1 MSAGRARQTLFA
13 LAAVTAT
20 LLVGP
25 LPAASG
31 ASDAAPGAPGAVA
44 NWTPGDKDG
53 FGTATTLA
61 SKVWFTLG
69 DGELT
74 EVYSPDLG
82 TPSARDLQFVVSD
95 GSTFTDRERED
106 ATHEIQLTDPRSLT
120 YRQVNTARSG
130 RWRITKTY
138 VTDPGRSALLVD
150 VTFESLSGQPYQL
163 YSLYDPA
170 LSNTGDNDRGERVG
184 DTLVAFDDRNASALM
199 TTPRPSRTSSGYLG
213 TSDGWTDLRDDHR
226 MDWTYGSAAQP
237 GNVVQTALTPLT
249 GLAKNQHIT
258 LALGF
263 GPTGSAAAGTA
274 ASALK
279 AGFATARAGYAA
291 GWHDYLGTLQRPG
304 SVAGLEAT
312 YDASVMVLAA
322 SEDKSY
328 RGAMIASPSMPWVWG
343 NIAGYSGPYHLV
355 WSRDLYQMATALLA
369 AGDRGAAN
377 RALDYLWERQQQP
390 DGCLPQN
397 SNLDGSPHWPNLQ
410 LDEVADPILLSW
422 QLGRFDAG
430 TWGHVQRAA
439 ACILQHGPTSQERWE
454 NAEGYSPATIAAEIA
469 ALVCAA
475 EIADR
480 NADAGDARRYQR
492 VADAW
497 QRSVDAWTVTST
509 GPLSPDP
516 YFLRLTVDG
525 HANAGTTY
533 TIGDGGPT
541 IDQRAVVD
549 PSFLELVRL
558 GVERA
563 DAPHVVS
570 TLPVIDRQLG
580 VTTPTGQFWHRY
592 NYDGYGETPDG
603 GPFPGPG
610 NTGRLWPIFAGE
622 RGEYELAAGEQAGAE
637 AMARAQATTRLTAV
651 AAVSNAGL
659 MLPEQVWDDRP
670 PSGQPGFTPGQ
681 GTFSAAPLG
690 WTHAQFVRLAW
701 SIDAGHPVERPDI
714 VACRYAGICG

>member
-1 MSAGRARQTLFA
+1 MIRATLIA
-13 LAAVTAT
+13 LVAVTSG

-25 LPAASG
+25 VAVASG
-31 ASDAAPGAPGAVA
+31 ADAAPGAPGQVA

-53 FGTATTLA
+53 FGTATAVA

-69 DGELT
+69 AGELT

-106 ATHEIQLTDPRSLT
+106 ATHETRLTDPRSLT

-138 VTDPGRSALLVD
+138 VADPARPAVLVD
-150 VTFESLSGQPYQL
+150 VTFESLTGRPYQL
-163 YSLYDPA
+163 YALYDPA
-170 LSNTGDNDRGERVG
+170 LSNTGDNDRGERAG
-184 DTLVAFDDRNASALM
+184 NALVAFDDRNASALM
-199 TTPRPSRTSSGYLG
+199 TAPGLGKTSSGYLG

-226 MDWTYGSAAQP
+226 MDWTYGSVAQP
-237 GNVVQTALTPLT
+237 GNVVQTAKTALT
-249 GLAKNQHIT
+249 GLGGSQHLT
-258 LALGF
+258 LVLGF
-263 GPTGSAAAGTA
+263 GSTPPAAASVA

-279 AGFATARAGYAA
+279 GGFKTAAERYAT
-291 GWHDYLGTLQRPG
+291 GWHDYLGGLQRPR
-304 SVAGLEAT
+304 SASGLEGI

-322 SEDKSY
+322 SEDKTY
-328 RGAMIASPSMPWVWG
+328 RGALIAAPSMPWVWG
-343 NIAGYSGPYHLV
+343 NIPGYSGPYHLV
-355 WSRDLYQMATALLA
+355 WSRDLYEVATALLA
-369 AGDRGAAN
+369 AGDRAAAG
-377 RALDYLWERQQQP
+377 RAVDYLWGRQQKP
-390 DGCLPQN
+390 DGCFPQN

-422 QLGRFDAG
+422 QLQRFDAG
-430 TWGHVQRAA
+430 TWQHVQRAA
-439 ACILQHGPTSQERWE
+439 DCILQHGPASQERWE
-454 NAEGYSPATIAAEIA
+454 NADGYSPATIAAEIA

-475 EIADR
+475 DIAAR
-480 NADAGDARRYQR
+480 NGDAGAALRYR
-492 VADAW
+492 DIADAW
-497 QRSVDAWTVTST
+497 QRALDGWTVTTT

-525 HANAGTTY
+525 HADAGTTY

-563 DAPHVVS
+563 DAPHVVQ
-570 TLPVIDRQLG
+570 TLPVIDRELG
-580 VTTPTGQFWHRY
+580 VTTPNGQFWHRY
-592 NYDGYGETPDG
+592 SYDGYGETPDG

-622 RGEYELAAGEQAGAE
+622 RGEYELAAGEWAGAE
-637 AMARAQATTRLTAV
+637 TTARAQATARLWAI
-651 AAVSNAGL
+651 AAVSNSGL
-659 MLPEQVWDDRP
+659 MLPEQVWDNHP
-670 PSGQPGFTPGQ
+670 PSGQPGFPPGQ
-681 GTFSAAPLG
+681 GTFSATPLA

-701 SIDAGHPVERPDI
+701 SIDAGHPVERPGI
-714 VACRYAGICG
+714 VACRYAGICD